1 MLIELSI
8 QNIALIESLTLEFG
22 RGFNVL
28 TGETGAGKS
37 IVVDSLSMALGG
49 RADRDMIRTGADRA
63 MVQALFDISGNVRA
77 KEFAHDLGAEADEG
91 LIAVSRE
98 LRTNGR
104 NICRISGI
112 VVPLSTLRQL
122 TSMLV
127 DIHGQHEHQAL
138 INPMRHREF
147 VDAFGDEEHVMAL
160 NNVAALHAERANIAS
175 EYRKVTSQAAERER
189 LIDMLEFQTGEIG
202 ALRLRRGEE
211 EKLERR
217 AKFYENAEKIKNAV
231 ESAYAMVYGG
241 DSRVPGA
248 QEQLDSAVRS
258 LDSISKL
265 DDRIEAISG
274 RVRDAF
280 YAVQDIAYE
289 LRSLSESMDYDPST
303 ADKVYERLDKIRR
316 LERKYGST
324 LDEVMDFC
332 ENAMRQLDE
341 LRRSD
346 ETGAGLKAK
355 YQKVDERFRAEC
367 EKLTESRRRIADW
380 MSAEVQKQLAD
391 LGMARTR
398 FQVRMDPDKPSVT
411 GADDIE
417 FLISANP
424 GEPLK
429 PMASVASG
437 GELSRIMLALKAV
450 AMDAG
455 GVESM
460 VFDEID
466 TGVSGRMAQAVGEKM
481 KLIAG
486 SHQVLCVTHLPQIA
500 ALGDV
505 HFMVEKTVVGERTGS
520 NVRMLDEEGRIMEIS
535 RLIGDG
541 GDSDTSI
548 RHARHLLGLE

>member
-1 MLIELSI
+1 MLIELNI

-37 IVVDSLSMALGG
+37 IVVDSLNMALGG
-49 RADRDMIRTGADRA
+49 RADRELIRTGADRA
-63 MVQALFDISGNVRA
+63 AVQAVFDISGNERA
-77 KEFAHDLGAEADEG
+77 IALARELGAEADEG
-91 LIAVSRE
+91 LVAVSRE
-98 LRTNGR
+98 LRSNGR
-104 NICRISGI
+104 NICRISGV
-112 VVPLSTLRQL
+112 VVPLATLRQL
-122 TSMLV
+122 TALLM

-138 INPMRHREF
+138 INPARHRDF
-147 VDAFGDEEHVMAL
+147 LDAFGDESHHGLL
-160 NNVAALHAERANIAS
+160 NRTAQIYAERSRVAV
-175 EYRKVTSQAAERER
+175 EYRRATAQTAERER

-217 AKFYENAEKIKNAV
+217 AKLYENAERIKNAV
-231 ESAYAMVYGG
+231 EGAYGLVYGG
-241 DSRVPGA
+241 DSRMQGA
-248 QEQLDSAVRS
+248 QEQLDTAARTLEGVARV
-258 LDSISKL
+258 DE
-265 DDRIEAISG
+265 RI
-274 RVRDAF
+274 DALAARLRESF
-280 YAVQDIAYE
+280 YAVQDIGYE
-289 LRSLSESMDYDPST
+289 LRALLESLDYDPAT
-303 ADKVYERLDKIRR
+303 ADKVYDRLDKIRR

-324 LDEVMDFC
+324 LDEVIDFG
-332 ENAMRQLDE
+332 ENAKRQLEE

-346 ETGAGLKAK
+346 ETGAELKARYAK
-355 YQKVDERFRAEC
+355 LDEQLREACAR
-367 EKLTESRRRIADW
+367 LTSSRRVIAARLSD
-380 MSAEVQKQLAD
+380 SVQRQLAD

-398 FQVRMDPDKPSVT
+398 FEVRMDSAKCGAT

-450 AMDAG
+450 AMDVG
-455 GVESM
+455 GVDSM

-466 TGVSGRMAQAVGEKM
+466 TGVSGRMAQVVGEKM

-486 SHQVLCVTHLPQIA
+486 NHQVLCVTHLPQIA

-505 HFMVEKTVVGERTGS
+505 HFVVEKTTDGKRTDSVVR
-520 NVRMLDEEGRIMEIS
+520 RLDDEGRVLEIS

-541 GDSDTSI
+541 GDSETSLK
-548 RHARHLLGLE
+548 HARHLLGLM

>member
-37 IVVDSLSMALGG
+37 IVVDSLNMALGG

-77 KEFAHDLGAEADEG
+77 KEFAHDLGAEADED

-98 LRTNGR
+98 LRSNGR

-112 VVPLSTLRQL
+112 VVPLGTLRQL

-138 INPMRHREF
+138 INPLRHREF
-147 VDAFGDEEHVMAL
+147 LDAFGDDDHIVSL
-160 NNVAALHAERANIAS
+160 NNVAAYHAERANIAS

-202 ALRLRRGEE
+202 ALKLRRGEE

-217 AKFYENAEKIKNAV
+217 AKFYENAEKIKTAV
-231 ESAYAMVYGG
+231 ENAYAMVYGG
-241 DSRVPGA
+241 DSRMPGA

-258 LDSISKL
+258 LDSICKL
-265 DDRIEAISG
+265 DERIETISEK
-274 RVRDAF
+274 VRDAF
-280 YAVQDIAYE
+280 YAVQDVAFE
-289 LRSLSESMDYDPST
+289 LRNLSESMDYDPST
-303 ADKVYERLDKIRR
+303 ADKVYDRLDKIRR

-332 ENAMRQLDE
+332 ENAMKQLDE

-346 ETGAGLKAK
+346 ESGAGLKAK
-355 YQKVDERFRAEC
+355 YIKVDEKLKEEC
-367 EKLTESRRRIADW
+367 AKLTESRKRIASW
-380 MSAEVQKQLAD
+380 LAEEVQKHLAD

-398 FQVRMDPDKPSVT
+398 FQVRIQSDKPGAT

-455 GVESM
+455 GVDSM

-481 KLIAG
+481 KLIAR
-486 SHQVLCVTHLPQIA
+486 SRQVLCVTHLPQIA
-500 ALGDV
+500 ALGDI

-520 NVRMLDEEGRIMEIS
+520 NVRRLDDEGRVMEIS

-541 GDSDTSI
+541 DDSDTSI
-548 RHARHLLGLE
+548 KHARHLLGIE

>member
-1 MLIELSI
+1 MLIELCI

-37 IVVDSLSMALGG
+37 IVVDSLNMALGG

-77 KEFAHDLGAEADEG
+77 KEFAHDLGAEADED

-98 LRTNGR
+98 LRSNGR

-138 INPMRHREF
+138 INPLRHREF
-147 VDAFGDEEHVMAL
+147 LDAFGDDEHIITI
-160 NNVAALHAERANIAS
+160 NNVSALHAERANIAS

-217 AKFYENAEKIKNAV
+217 ARFYENAEKIKSAV
-231 ESAYAMVYGG
+231 ESAYSMVYGG
-241 DSRVPGA
+241 DSRMPGA

-265 DDRIEAISG
+265 DDRIETISG

-289 LRSLSESMDYDPST
+289 LRNLSESMEYDPAT

-332 ENAMRQLDE
+332 ENAMKQLDE
-341 LRRSD
+341 LRKSD
-346 ETGAGLKAK
+346 ETGAGLKARFA
-355 YQKVDERFRAEC
+355 KVDEKLKEEC
-367 EKLTESRRRIADW
+367 ARLTESRKRISEW
-380 MSAEVQKQLAD
+380 MASEVQKQLAD

-398 FQVRMDPDKPSVT
+398 FQVRLEPDKASAT

-437 GELSRIMLALKAV
+437 GELSRIMLALKAI
-450 AMDAG
+450 AIDAG
-455 GVESM
+455 GVDSM

-486 SHQVLCVTHLPQIA
+486 KHQVLCVTHLPQIA

-520 NVRMLDEEGRIMEIS
+520 NVRRLDDEGRVMEIS

-541 GDSDTSI
+541 DDSDTSI
-548 RHARHLLGLE
+548 KHARHLLGLE

>member
-37 IVVDSLSMALGG
+37 IVVDSLNMALGG

-77 KEFAHDLGAEADEG
+77 KEFAHDLGAEADED

-112 VVPLSTLRQL
+112 VVPLGTLRQL

-127 DIHGQHEHQAL
+127 DIHGQHEHQVL
-138 INPMRHREF
+138 INPLRHREF
-147 VDAFGDEEHVMAL
+147 LDAFGDEEHVITL

-175 EYRKVTSQAAERER
+175 EYRKVTSQAHERER
-189 LIDMLEFQTGEIG
+189 MIDMLEFQTGEIG

-217 AKFYENAEKIKNAV
+217 ARFYENAEKIKNAV
-231 ESAYAMVYGG
+231 EGAYAMIYGG
-241 DSRVPGA
+241 DSRMPGA
-248 QEQLDSAVRS
+248 QEQLDSAART
-258 LDSISKL
+258 LDGISKL
-265 DDRIEAISG
+265 DERIEAISG

-280 YAVQDIAYE
+280 YAVQDIAFE
-289 LRSLSESMDYDPST
+289 LRNLSESMDYDPST

-332 ENAMRQLDE
+332 ENAMKQLDE

-346 ETGAGLKAK
+346 ETGAGLKEK
-355 YQKVDERFRAEC
+355 YTKVDARLKEEC
-367 EKLTESRRRIADW
+367 AKLSESRMRIAKW
-380 MSAEVQKQLAD
+380 MCAEVQKQLAD

-398 FQVRMDPDKPSVT
+398 FDVRMDADKPSVT

-429 PMASVASG
+429 PMAAVASG

-455 GVESM
+455 GVDSM

-520 NVRMLDEEGRIMEIS
+520 NVRRLDEEGRVMEIS

-541 GDSDTSI
+541 DDSDTSI
-548 RHARHLLGLE
+548 KHARHLLGLE